1 MTEHPDLVIEGHRAT
16 ITLNR
21 PEKHNV
27 LEVEDIPRFHD
38 LLARVAAANDVR
50 VLVITGTGE
59 KTFCSGINLGDIE
72 ATDWS
77 ENPLEGLCNAVEALP
92 IPTIAALNG
101 SVYGGATDLTLACDF
116 RIGVEGMKCTVPP
129 ARIGLIYNVSGMRRF
144 VERLGLGPAKRL
156 LMSAETMT
164 DRTLLDI
171 GFTDFLVARDDF
183 AATVDKLAERLCGLA
198 PKSVQGMKKALNGI
212 ARGTL
217 DVEETERAIIESF
230 RSEDLKEGL
239 AAMAEKRAPVFKGR

>member
-1 MTEHPDLVIEGHRAT
+1 MTEHPHLVVDGHRAT

-21 PEKHNV
+21 PDKHNV
-27 LEVEDIPRFHD
+27 LEVDDIPRFRD
-38 LLARVAAANDVR
+38 LLDKVAAAPEVR

-72 ATDWS
+72 ATDWR
-77 ENPLEGLCNAVEALP
+77 ENPLEGLCNAVEALKV
-92 IPTIAALNG
+92 PTIAALNG
-101 SVYGGATDLTLACDF
+101 GVYGGAADLALACDF
-116 RIGVEGMKCTVPP
+116 RIGVEGMKCRVPP

-156 LMSAETMT
+156 LMSAETMA

-171 GFTDFLVARDDF
+171 GFADFLVARGDF
-183 AATVDKLAERLCGLA
+183 AATVDELADRLSGLA
-198 PKSVQGMKKALNGI
+198 PGAVQGMKKALNGI

-217 DVEETERAIIESF
+217 DVEATERAIVESF

-239 AAMAEKRAPVFKGR
+239 AAMAEKRAPNFTGR